1 MISAVSGTD
10 QDFGEAQ
17 PDRAEPDGARWRSV
31 LDGLWRRK
39 LDEVIALSAAC
50 DGTFAAD
57 PDRFADGP
65 ASSSLRLRDRANRAF
80 ADLAAV
86 EDAIARTDDGSYGL
100 CAACGQPMSE
110 EWLAEEPQ
118 IRHCPECALLLVVW
132 RSSRARSG
140 TQPAWAR
147 PVGATVPH
155 PAPANRAR
163 HQPSASSA
171 TVVLPIPA

>member
-1 MISAVSGTD
+1 V
-10 QDFGEAQ
+10 
-17 PDRAEPDGARWRSV
+17 ARWRAV

-50 DGTFAAD
+50 DGIFVAD
-57 PDRFADGP
+57 HDRLAGRP

-80 ADLAAV
+80 EDLAAV

-100 CAACGQPMSE
+100 CGTCGQPMSE

-118 IRHCPECALLLVVW
+118 IRHCPDCALLLVAW
-132 RSSRARSG
+132 RSSWARSA
-140 TQPAWAR
+140 TQPGRAR

-163 HQPSASSA
+163 HQPSAIRA
-171 TVVLPIPA
+171 TVVLPVPA